1 MDFEGKTALITG
13 AGNGIGKSAAIR
25 FAEGGANVILVD
37 INLDAVT
44 ETQKEIAHSGRDH
57 LTIKVD
63 MGSLEEIDQMV
74 EQSTRRFERIDILFN
89 NAGLT
94 RHISFL
100 DIEEEHWDQIHRVN
114 SKGAFFCMQ
123 KIARSMISQ
132 GHGGRIVNTA
142 SIAGRG
148 YRRTSN
154 AAYAASKGAVIA
166 MTYIASSV
174 LAPYDINVNAICP
187 GIVQT
192 DMLANILSL
201 RSDESGTSQSDLR
214 EAMLEEIPLGRANE
228 ADDVSALAIFLAGP
242 GSRNITGQ
250 AFNVDGGL
258 IMS

>member
-94 RHISFL
+94 RHKSFL

>member
-201 RSDESGTSQSDLR
+201 RSDESGTSRSDLR